1 MGKIQF
7 AKYKDWNEKRRKGL
21 NDKPIIAEGKH
32 APIISQ
38 ALWDKVQARKKQV
51 SQKPQVH
58 GKGTNLLT
66 GIVHCPQCA
75 PMV

>member
-38 ALWDKVQARKKQV
+38 ALWDKVQARKSKSV
-51 SQKPQVH
+51 KNPKFTV
-58 GKGTNLLT
+58 KEL
-66 GIVHCPQCA
+66 IY
-75 PMV
+75 